1 MEKLIIHENI
11 KKKLIGFIQNNKVPH
26 IIFCGPNGSGKRG
39 IVKYFINKIYQN
51 DTEKL
56 KQYIMYVNCA
66 HGKGIRFIRDQLK
79 FFAKTNIQNNKGCFF
94 KSIILLNA
102 DFLTTDA
109 QSALRRCIELFSHTT
124 RFFIIISDVN
134 KLLNPILSRFCNI
147 NIPLPI
153 INNKMINLYEY
164 NKSLIFSINKEKKI
178 WLNKKMKNVKIKTLQ
193 DCIKFVIIL
202 YEKGYNSLNLFDF
215 IENKLSLPLKKKY
228 KYLLFF
234 DKIKKE
240 FRNEKLLMFY
250 IIYIIFLRHDIDI

>member
-11 KKKLIGFIQNNKVPH
+11 KKKLIGFIQNNKIPH
-26 IIFCGPNGSGKRG
+26 IIFCGPNGSGKRH

-51 DTEKL
+51 DVEKL

-124 RFFIIISDVN
+124 RFFIIISNVN

-153 INNKMINLYEY
+153 IDNKMVNLYEY
-164 NKSLIFSINKEKKI
+164 NKSLIFSINKEKKT
-178 WLNKKMKNVKIKTLQ
+178 WLIKKMKNIKIKTLQ

-202 YEKGYNSLNLFDF
+202 YEKSYNSLNLFDI
-215 IENKLSLPLKKKY
+215 IENNLSLPPKKKY